1 MVACISSNRIK
12 LNLIVIY
19 RPPNN
24 YEHSIFVDEFSELI
38 LNSDPKNTI
47 IVGDLNYHF
56 NSSLTPHSD
65 FRDIS
70 DTLSLIQHISFP
82 THIKCNI
89 IDYIFTNSSVS
100 LISKTYCHSLVSDH
114 FAIVFDLVTQY
125 SQSESNIGSYRILS
139 SIDIPNFSNDFNE
152 LVFPGIDIS
161 QMNDILSVLLDA
173 HAPLVIPKR
182 SNSHKAPLYNR
193 YLDKLKRTTRCH
205 ERTFLKYR
213 SEISYNAYR
222 NARSEYR
229 SSIKEL
235 KMRYIKSKI
244 SSLSINSR
252 QFFNFTN
259 NLTGRKQKPSLPN
272 SPKEII
278 CYEFIKYFHDKITSV
293 CECIKSEKNKFGN
306 KLNPLASIFI
316 LYSDSNLTYSFNSF
330 NMTSTMEV
338 YQLIT
343 TSTSTS
349 PSDSIPISLIKKL
362 APILAPYY
370 CSIVNFSLYS
380 SIFPDIFK
388 HAEITPLLKKTNLD
402 CNKLSNY

>member
-1 MVACISSNRIK
+1 MVACISSKGIK

-24 YEHSIFVDEFSELI
+24 YEHSIFFDEFSELI

-56 NSSLTPHSD
+56 NSSLIPHSD

-82 THIKCNI
+82 THIQGNI

-125 SQSESNIGSYRILS
+125 SQSESNIGSYRRLS

-161 QMNDILSVLLDA
+161 QTNDILSVLLDP

-182 SNSHKAPLYNR
+182 SNSHKAPWYNR
-193 YLDKLKRTTRCH
+193 YLTKLKRTTRCH

-235 KMRYIKSKI
+235 KMRYIKS
-244 SSLSINSR
+244 
-252 QFFNFTN
+252 
-259 NLTGRKQKPSLPN
+259 
-272 SPKEII
+272 
-278 CYEFIKYFHDKITSV
+278 
-293 CECIKSEKNKFGN
+293 
-306 KLNPLASIFI
+306 
-316 LYSDSNLTYSFNSF
+316 
-330 NMTSTMEV
+330 
-338 YQLIT
+338 
-343 TSTSTS
+343 
-349 PSDSIPISLIKKL
+349 
-362 APILAPYY
+362 
-370 CSIVNFSLYS
+370 
-380 SIFPDIFK
+380 
-388 HAEITPLLKKTNLD
+388 
-402 CNKLSNY
+402 